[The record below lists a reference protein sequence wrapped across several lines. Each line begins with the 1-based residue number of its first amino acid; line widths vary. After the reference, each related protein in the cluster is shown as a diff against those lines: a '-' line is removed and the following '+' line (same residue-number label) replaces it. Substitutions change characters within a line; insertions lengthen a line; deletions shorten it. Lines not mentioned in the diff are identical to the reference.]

1 MAFKKQL
8 CNITQQRKRHERHY
22 YSWFLCNKNIT
33 NELFIY
39 KLTMELTTWWERSK
53 KLRKGKRAGKR
64 KAEENHEENW
74 QRGEEWGKEREGKK
88 MGEKKKMKGEWWM
101 TKKMQSE
108 REMTE
113 CWHQR
118 ASSPFTSFSIHGK
131 SILPGMD
138 NGVSRRQDQLLCGLQ
153 LPLTLKDRVVIT
165 PSLEVNPILIC

>member
-1 MAFKKQL
+1 MAFKKHL
-8 CNITQQRKRHERHY
+8 CNITQQKKRHERHY
-22 YSWFLCNKNIT
+22 YSWFLCNKIIT

-88 MGEKKKMKGEWWM
+88 MGEKKNWKENGEWQRKCRVRERW
-101 TKKMQSE
+101 QSADIRGLAVPSHHSAFME
-108 REMTE
+108 NPFSLVWTMVSAGGKT
-113 CWHQR
+113 
-118 ASSPFTSFSIHGK
+118 SPSVAF
-131 SILPGMD
+131 
-138 NGVSRRQDQLLCGLQ
+138 V